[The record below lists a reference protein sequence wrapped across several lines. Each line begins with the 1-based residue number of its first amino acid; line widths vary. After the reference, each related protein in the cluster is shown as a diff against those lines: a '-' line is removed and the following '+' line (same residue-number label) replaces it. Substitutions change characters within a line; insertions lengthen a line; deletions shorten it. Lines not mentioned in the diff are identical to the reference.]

1 MAKIIQVENL
11 KKSYGSVQAVKG
23 ISFEVEK
30 GSLFAFLGTNGAG
43 KSTTIDILST
53 LLKKDSGTVYVNNY
67 EVCRQDKEIR
77 KDIGVVFQN
86 GVLDDL
92 LTVKENLTVRGSF
105 YGYKGKDFKE
115 RITKATE
122 ITGCLEFVD
131 RRYGTLSGGQ
141 KRRADIARA
150 LINNPQILFLDEPTT
165 GLDPKTRQSIWNT
178 ISEMQKKYEMTVFL
192 TTHYME
198 EAANSDSITIINQ
211 GTIIS
216 TGTPNELKEKYT
228 FDVLKIYHPNEDI
241 IAYVNRKRIK
251 YALEKEALIIK
262 FKSPSE
268 AIRILADLES
278 SIPSFEVIHGN
289 LDDVF
294 LTVTNQ
300 NEEDV
305 KC

>member
-1 MAKIIQVENL
+1 M
-11 KKSYGSVQAVKG
+11 
-23 ISFEVEK
+23 
-30 GSLFAFLGTNGAG
+30 
-43 KSTTIDILST
+43 
-53 LLKKDSGTVYVNNY
+53 
-67 EVCRQDKEIR
+67 
-77 KDIGVVFQN
+77 
-86 GVLDDL
+86 
-92 LTVKENLTVRGSF
+92 VRGSF
-105 YGYKGKDFKE
+105 YGYKGQDLKE
-115 RITKATE
+115 RIIKATE

-165 GLDPKTRQSIWNT
+165 GLDPKTRQSIWST
-178 ISEMQKKYEMTVFL
+178 ISEMQMKYEMTVFL

-216 TGTPNELKEKYT
+216 SGTPNELKEKYT
-228 FDVLKIYHPNEDI
+228 YDVLKIYHPNEDI
-241 IAYVNRKRIK
+241 IDYVNRKRIK
-251 YALEKEALIIK
+251 YILEKEALIIK

-268 AIRILADLES
+268 AIRILADLEL

-300 NEEDV
+300 NEENV